1 MLGTPITRSWVVMM
15 RSGIPAVDWGDGTF
29 LDVLSGEFF
38 HAGEKGVSHRALD
51 SDLDWLKNI
60 GRVDEYDVNNVF
72 FTTLPNRNVLPAK
85 PE

>member
-1 MLGTPITRSWVVMM
+1 MDPNEKVGPAGVGSQHFVPGDEALQYEIYFENVATATAPAQEIT
-15 RSGIPAVDWGDGTF
+15 
-29 LDVLSGEFF
+29 
-38 HAGEKGVSHRALD
+38 VSDTLD

-72 FTTLPNRNVLPAK
+72 FTTLPNRNVLPAE